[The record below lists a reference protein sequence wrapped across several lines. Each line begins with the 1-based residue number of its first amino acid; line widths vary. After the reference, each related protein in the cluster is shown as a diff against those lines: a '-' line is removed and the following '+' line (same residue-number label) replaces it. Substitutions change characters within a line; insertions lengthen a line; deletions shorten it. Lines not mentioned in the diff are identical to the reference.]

1 MDKIAA
7 TISECVS
14 LSGLG
19 RTSIYK
25 AIGEGKL
32 KPRKAGKRT
41 LILVSE
47 LKEYLENLP
56 IAGEDK

>member
-1 MDKIAA
+1 MEKIAA
-7 TISECVS
+7 TITECVS

-32 KPRKAGKRT
+32 KPKKAGKRT
-41 LILVSE
+41 LILISD
-47 LKEYLENLP
+47 LEQFLRDLP
-56 IAGEDK
+56 VA